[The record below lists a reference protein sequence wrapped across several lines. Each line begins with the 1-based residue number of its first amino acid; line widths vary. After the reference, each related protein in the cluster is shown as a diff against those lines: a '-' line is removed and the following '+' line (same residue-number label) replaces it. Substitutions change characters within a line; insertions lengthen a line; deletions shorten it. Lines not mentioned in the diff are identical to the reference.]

1 MERPPLTTTVE
12 GLPLSLTER
21 DDGHW
26 DMRNRVSSVSAP
38 VTSYEARCLINAGKF
53 AALGDP
59 VESRGTSG
67 PNAGL
72 PTQAAYR
79 DQLAC
84 WIDSTTLMASTSA
97 VRRERTP
104 APGALFDLA
113 TLCFAVMCYDKI
125 LVDGQQVKVP
135 DQLSN
140 VIVPID
146 IRSGAGPNPGYTYAS
161 QVNDFA
167 GRIRPDSFAELGVA
181 WSEFLERPVE
191 LSFDA
196 VDRATDSPGR
206 WPYLPG
212 DVFGVGWEL
221 PRKGS
226 GGSLNTDAS
235 IQTWRY
241 FINEHFASKHGVP
254 YHCTSLRYPV
264 ANYAL
269 GWQRVYRA
277 TADDLLNKTLG
288 QPPQGLAAIPS
299 RGYLPELRLP
309 HALSVVV
316 RRATDRTEIW
326 AALRDL
332 HEEFAPVRK
341 WLLEA
346 KQSGAGEA
354 EITDLVRR
362 VNGRKNAG
370 ATMDAITVTGASV
383 VAAAAP
389 GAGTLAVTLLKV
401 AASIRPFEK
410 AGEMLL
416 RMRRPEI
423 YALRSF
429 RRESMHLEA
438 STRNI
443 DRLWPPSTDDNELTF
458 GQPTTPSSAGK
469 RQQDYGFD
477 GVNREWLQAAR
488 RLNEVIDVDA
498 TRLRDQVIIP

>member
-254 YHCTSLRYPV
+254 YHCTSLRYP
-264 ANYAL
+264 
-269 GWQRVYRA
+269 W
-277 TADDLLNKTLG
+277 
-288 QPPQGLAAIPS
+288 
-299 RGYLPELRLP
+299 
-309 HALSVVV
+309 
-316 RRATDRTEIW
+316 
-326 AALRDL
+326 
-332 HEEFAPVRK
+332 
-341 WLLEA
+341 
-346 KQSGAGEA
+346 
-354 EITDLVRR
+354 
-362 VNGRKNAG
+362 
-370 ATMDAITVTGASV
+370 
-383 VAAAAP
+383 
-389 GAGTLAVTLLKV
+389 
-401 AASIRPFEK
+401 
-410 AGEMLL
+410 
-416 RMRRPEI
+416 
-423 YALRSF
+423 
-429 RRESMHLEA
+429 
-438 STRNI
+438 
-443 DRLWPPSTDDNELTF
+443 
-458 GQPTTPSSAGK
+458 PTTPLGGRGSTGPPPTICSTRRWDSLRKASPPSPVGAICQNFGSPTLCRWWCAEQRTVPRFGLPCATCTRSSHPSGNGCS
-469 RQQDYGFD
+469 RQTI
-477 GVNREWLQAAR
+477 RSR
-488 RLNEVIDVDA
+488 
-498 TRLRDQVIIP
+498 